1 VDTWYV
7 SGGFDGEF
15 ELGDRRMYWDV
26 TGIRSENNATQT
38 KLNQF
43 NARYINVAL
52 GDPAVCAATPG
63 CVPLN
68 IVGEG
73 SMTPEML
80 DFITYTGLD
89 QSTQELTDV
98 SANLSGELFDL
109 PAGALGFAIGIE
121 HREEQGS
128 FTPDPVVAAGE
139 TADVPTSPT
148 VGGYDVD
155 EFYGEVIV
163 PLLKDRPGAH
173 VLNLSAAMRYSD
185 SSLFDSESV
194 GKLALNW
201 APIQNLMLRASYS
214 EGFRAPNIGELFNQG
229 SRFDAGISDPCSN
242 VQPANAANCA
252 ALGVPP
258 GYVQLNPQIS
268 VDTGGNLSLV
278 PETSD
283 TFTAGFSWDVPV
295 ENWGGIDGL
304 LIEMNY
310 YDIEI
315 EDAIQA
321 PIAQELL
328 NGCVAT
334 LEPVF
339 CNAINR
345 NASGTITSIAGVLE
359 NIGGIETTGIDVNF
373 DVRTAETGIGRFRF
387 QWMTS
392 LLLDYDD
399 LFLNTAGSFDRVSR
413 KGTERG
419 SPARGFFETKSTLNT
434 DWYWNDW
441 SVRLGLRYLSSLT
454 EECTGLV
461 EDFGQTQ
468 FCSGDPDT
476 NTLDSVIYADT
487 QVSWRPSAFQDG
499 NWTFTVGVNNL
510 FDEGPPICF
519 SCDLNS
525 LDGTSYPIGG
535 QFWYLRANFEL

>member
-1 VDTWYV
+1 MLKHLRRFHEDE
-7 SGGFDGEF
+7 GG
-15 ELGDRRMYWDV
+15 V
-26 TGIRSENNATQT
+26 TGLETAIILIA
-38 KLNQF
+38 F
-43 NARYINVAL
+43 VIVASVFAFVVL
-52 GDPAVCAATPG
+52 
-63 CVPLN
+63 
-68 IVGEG
+68 
-73 SMTPEML
+73 S
-80 DFITYTGLD
+80 TGLFSAERGKD
-89 QSTQELTDV
+89 TIFAGLERAR
-98 SANLSGELFDL
+98 ANLEVR
-109 PAGALGFAIGIE
+109 GAV
-121 HREEQGS
+121 
-128 FTPDPVVAAGE
+128 TVA
-139 TADVPTSPT
+139 
-148 VGGYDVD
+148 
-155 EFYGEVIV
+155 
-163 PLLKDRPGAH
+163 
-173 VLNLSAAMRYSD
+173 D
-185 SSLFDSESV
+185 S
-194 GKLALNW
+194 
-201 APIQNLMLRASYS
+201 
-214 EGFRAPNIGELFNQG
+214 
-229 SRFDAGISDPCSN
+229 
-242 VQPANAANCA
+242 
-252 ALGVPP
+252 
-258 GYVQLNPQIS
+258 
-268 VDTGGNLSLV
+268 
-278 PETSD
+278 
-283 TFTAGFSWDVPV
+283 
-295 ENWGGIDGL
+295 
-304 LIEMNY
+304 
-310 YDIEI
+310 
-315 EDAIQA
+315 
-321 PIAQELL
+321 
-328 NGCVAT
+328 
-334 LEPVF
+334 
-339 CNAINR
+339 